1 MIANLK
7 VLNKHTALLP
17 PRALTGVKCADPLKT
32 NGSASCIRIQVLS
45 GF

>member
-1 MIANLK
+1 MMANLK

-17 PRALTGVKCADPLKT
+17 PRALAGVKCTDALKT
-32 NGSASCIRIQVLS
+32 NDSESCVRVQVLS